1 MYARSMMQ
9 NNVCDIHI
17 EHIKRCKTMYAMSIL
32 NIKMMQYIAFDI
44 ANARNKMFDL
54 NGVMQ
59 CSSNPVRRV
68 QSGMCYIEHKN
79 DARYCI

>member
-32 NIKMMQYIAFDI
+32 NIKMMQDIAFDI

-54 NGVMQ
+54 KM
-59 CSSNPVRRV
+59 
-68 QSGMCYIEHKN
+68 
-79 DARYCI
+79 

>member
-1 MYARSMMQ
+1 
-9 NNVCDIHI
+9 
-17 EHIKRCKTMYAMSIL
+17 MYAMTIL
-32 NIKMMQYIAFDI
+32 KINIIDDFAFDI

-68 QSGMCYIEHKN
+68 QSGICYIEHKN

>member
-1 MYARSMMQ
+1 
-9 NNVCDIHI
+9 
-17 EHIKRCKTMYAMSIL
+17 MYAMTIL
-32 NIKMMQYIAFDI
+32 KINIIDDFAFDI
-44 ANARNKMFDL
+44 ATARNKMFDL

-68 QSGMCYIEHKN
+68 QSGMCYIDHKN